1 MLRNH
6 LMQLPYFKAEDTKAQ
21 EEEIACPQSYV
32 YLGLDSKPF
41 IDSTNYSLWGE
52 KCLQRKASP
61 K

>member
-21 EEEIACPQSYV
+21 EEEMACPQSYV

-41 IDSTNYSLWGE
+41 IS
-52 KCLQRKASP
+52 
-61 K
+61 